1 MARRGTSTM
10 IVSFIVAFVLSIVV
24 LPTWLESFRP
34 LWVLLVVI
42 YWALYLDNSVG
53 VITAWLL
60 GLLQDL
66 LNSSLLGEHAIG
78 MMLVAFLVLQMQR
91 QLRMFPMWQQM
102 VAVFIFSMLYLGL
115 IFCAQALIGQ
125 LPHYGMF
132 WIPAAVTAL
141 IWPWVAA
148 MLHTRQQRFEAL

>member
-1 MARRGTSTM
+1 MTRRGTRTM

-24 LPTWLESFRP
+24 LPAWLESFRP

-53 VITAWLL
+53 VISAWFL
-60 GLLQDL
+60 GLLLDL

-78 MMLVAFLVLQMQR
+78 MALVAFLVLQMQR
-91 QLRMFPMWQQM
+91 QLQMFPMWQQM
-102 VAVFIFSMLYLGL
+102 AAVFIFSILYLGF
-115 IFCAQALIGQ
+115 IFCAQVLISQ
-125 LPHYGMF
+125 APHYGMF
-132 WIPAAVTAL
+132 WIPAVVTAL